1 MFESLIQTLLIVAA
15 LFVYLSLYRQVMAR
29 RSETASLG
37 ERQLGYPEAIAAVL
51 LVGWFLLNLLAAARI
66 ENPVFQV
73 RDLLLTGGLS
83 LMIVTLLT
91 LLLELRGFSVALLGG
106 FSRLG
111 FGRIL
116 STASVLLFSAYPLL
130 LAADGISRRLLGGGT
145 KQQIVEMFT
154 GSETL
159 HQRILIIVLAIAI
172 APFAEEFVFRFFLY
186 GVLKRYLG
194 RGVGL
199 LVNSLLFG
207 AVHAHLP
214 SLLPLFVL
222 GGCFTLAYEWSG
234 SILVSMTMH
243 ALFNF
248 FSLSALAFP
257 EFFAPMKLRESGRGR
272 IRCGNWERID

>member
-1 MFESLIQTLLIVAA
+1 MLYSLIQTLLVVAA

-29 RSETASLG
+29 QSETASLG
-37 ERQLGYPEAIAAVL
+37 ERQLGYPEATAAL
-51 LVGWFLLNLLAAARI
+51 LLGGWFILNVAAASRV
-66 ENPVFQV
+66 EHAVFQT
-73 RDLLLTGGLS
+73 RDLLVTGGFS
-83 LMIVTLLT
+83 LAIVTILTALLQ
-91 LLLELRGFSVALLGG
+91 LRGFAVSSLGG
-106 FSRLG
+106 FSRLR
-111 FGRIL
+111 FGRVV
-116 STASVLLFSAYPLL
+116 STAAVLLFAAYPLL
-130 LAADGISRRLLGGGT
+130 FAADGLSRRFLGEGSN

-159 HQRILIIVLAIAI
+159 QQRILIIVLAIAI
-172 APFAEEFVFRFFLY
+172 APLAEEFIFRFFLY

-194 RGVGL
+194 RGPGIVL
-199 LVNSLLFG
+199 NALLFG
-207 AVHAHLP
+207 AVHVHLP

-257 EFFAPMKLRESGRGR
+257 DLLPQ
-272 IRCGNWERID
+272 

>member
-1 MFESLIQTLLIVAA
+1 MLDTLLVIVA
-15 LFVYLSLYRQVMAR
+15 LYVYLSLYRQVMAR
-29 RSETASLG
+29 RSATASLG
-37 ERQLGYPEAIAAVL
+37 ERQLGFPEAIAAIL
-51 LVGWFLLNLLAAARI
+51 IIGWFILNLAAAAHI
-66 ENPVFQV
+66 EHAVFQT
-73 RDLLLTGGLS
+73 RELFATGGLS
-83 LMIVTLLT
+83 LLIVTLLT
-91 LLLELRGFSVALLGG
+91 ALLEFRGFSVVSLGG

-116 STASVLLFSAYPLL
+116 STAAVLLFAAYPLL
-130 LAADGISRRLLGGGT
+130 FAADGLSRRLLGEGSS

-154 GSETL
+154 GSQTL
-159 HQRILIIVLAIAI
+159 QERILIIVLAITI
-172 APFAEEFVFRFFLY
+172 APFAEEFIFRFFIY

-194 RGVGL
+194 RGMGVL
-199 LVNSLLFG
+199 LNSLLFG

-214 SLLPLFVL
+214 GLFPLFVL

-257 EFFAPMKLRESGRGR
+257 DLLPQ
-272 IRCGNWERID
+272 

>member
-1 MFESLIQTLLIVAA
+1 MLDTLLVIVA
-15 LFVYLSLYRQVMAR
+15 LYVYLSLYRQVMAR
-29 RSETASLG
+29 QSATAALG
-37 ERQLGYPEAIAAVL
+37 ERQLGFPEAIAAFL
-51 LVGWFLLNLLAAARI
+51 IIAWFLVNLAAAAQI
-66 ENPVFQV
+66 EQAVFQT
-73 RDLLLTGGLS
+73 RELLITGGLS
-83 LMIVTLLT
+83 LFIVTGLTALLQF
-91 LLLELRGFSVALLGG
+91 RGFSVVSLGG

-116 STASVLLFSAYPLL
+116 STAAVLLFAAYPLL
-130 LAADGISRRLLGGGT
+130 FAADGLSRRLLGGGSS

-154 GSETL
+154 GSQTL
-159 HQRILIIVLAIAI
+159 DQRILIIILAITI
-172 APFAEEFVFRFFLY
+172 APFAEEFIFRFFLY

-194 RGVGL
+194 RGTGL
-199 LVNSLLFG
+199 FLNSLLFG

-257 EFFAPMKLRESGRGR
+257 DLLPQ
-272 IRCGNWERID
+272 